1 MNIDVIELGDSIP
14 GYMVCS
20 VEFLYVVV
28 SAVSLFKRVAGYVKV
43 GWFSSVDGPA
53 ANFQDSVIQLSLR
66 IKVVTKISIPNLKLK
81 YHCKLWVQ
89 VAQ

>member
-53 ANFQDSVIQLSLR
+53 ANFQDSVIST
-66 IKVVTKISIPNLKLK
+66 IKYISNSISRKWKRNVPNF
-81 YHCKLWVQ
+81 
-89 VAQ
+89 